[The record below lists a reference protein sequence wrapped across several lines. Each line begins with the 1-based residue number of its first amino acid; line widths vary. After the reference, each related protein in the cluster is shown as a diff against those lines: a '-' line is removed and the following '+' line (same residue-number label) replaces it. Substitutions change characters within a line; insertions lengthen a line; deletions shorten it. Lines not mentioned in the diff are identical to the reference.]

1 MTFFLRCL
9 PALLFLGS
17 MLGSPAQTIH
27 PALFDQPWPAQWIAH
42 PTAPGGEYGVFHF
55 RKTLE
60 LPARPDSFVVHVSAD
75 NRYKL
80 YVNGQQVS
88 LGPARGDLHH
98 WFYETVNLAPHLKAG
113 KNVLAAVV
121 WNGGEHVPYAQMTY
135 RTAFILQGNSE
146 AEKEANTGPAWR
158 VTQNEACQPVV
169 FRPSDPR
176 LFYQYYVGGALD
188 SLRADAYPWGWQEA
202 AFADGDWLAPRV
214 LGHGYPPHLTN
225 PTQWTLVP
233 RRIPPLEDRLQRF
246 AALRRAEGVPADARF
261 VGGTSPVT
269 VPPRTKAALLLD
281 QGVLTM
287 GYPELVV
294 SGGKGSTVRLTY
306 AEAPFNLAESKRL
319 YRNVKVH
326 RDQTDDADIIGIY
339 DVFMPDGGPQ
349 RLFSPLW
356 FRTFRYVKL
365 EVQTAGEP
373 LRVEDLRSRFSA
385 YPFAENARFE
395 SDAPELSRIWEA
407 SWRTARLCAHET
419 YMDCP
424 YYEQL
429 QYFGD
434 TRIQALVSLYVSGD
448 DRLMR
453 NAISLGDWSRNPEGI
468 TMSRYPSELPQYT
481 PLYSVVWA
489 LMVKDYWAHR
499 RDDAFVQSFLPGIRT
514 VFAWLA
520 RQVDRD
526 GLVPALPYLDFVDS
540 QYPREKIIQA
550 SGSKGMAVHS
560 LFLAHGL
567 DELAPL
573 FAHYGY
579 RDEADGY
586 RQTARKLKEATRRL
600 CYDPGRGLFADTPG
614 KGSFSQH
621 ANVLAVLT
629 EAVPPAEGAALLE
642 RTLADT
648 SLVPCELYF
657 QFYLFNALGKA
668 GLGDRYVA
676 QLQPWRN
683 MLQNGLSTF
692 SEWEVQPRSDC
703 HAWSA
708 SPNYH
713 LLSLV
718 CGITPAG
725 PGFRTVQIQ
734 PQLGSLGWV
743 RGTMPHPDGPV
754 HVDFKRGAR
763 GQLVGTVTLPPGVT
777 GTLRW
782 NGKALDLKAG
792 TQRVKLGS

>member
-1 MTFFLRCL
+1 
-9 PALLFLGS
+9 
-17 MLGSPAQTIH
+17 
-27 PALFDQPWPAQWIAH
+27 
-42 PTAPGGEYGVFHF
+42 
-55 RKTLE
+55 
-60 LPARPDSFVVHVSAD
+60 
-75 NRYKL
+75 
-80 YVNGQQVS
+80 
-88 LGPARGDLHH
+88 
-98 WFYETVNLAPHLKAG
+98 
-113 KNVLAAVV
+113 
-121 WNGGEHVPYAQMTY
+121 
-135 RTAFILQGNSE
+135 
-146 AEKEANTGPAWR
+146 
-158 VTQNEACQPVV
+158 
-169 FRPSDPR
+169 
-176 LFYQYYVGGALD
+176 
-188 SLRADAYPWGWQEA
+188 
-202 AFADGDWLAPRV
+202 
-214 LGHGYPPHLTN
+214 
-225 PTQWTLVP
+225 
-233 RRIPPLEDRLQRF
+233 
-246 AALRRAEGVPADARF
+246 
-261 VGGTSPVT
+261 VT

-326 RDQTDDADIIGIY
+326 RDQTDSADVIGIY
-339 DVFMPDGGPQ
+339 DVFMPDGGQ
-349 RLFSPLW
+349 GRLFSPLW

-365 EVQTAGEP
+365 EVETGEEP

-395 SDAPELSRIWEA
+395 SDSPELGRIWAA

-453 NAISLGDWSRNPEGI
+453 NAICLGDWSRNPEGI

-481 PLYSVVWA
+481 PLYSVVWT

-514 VFAWLA
+514 VFAWMA
-520 RQVDRD
+520 RQVDRN

-540 QYPREKIIQA
+540 QYPREEILQA
-550 SGSKGMAVHS
+550 SESKGMAVHS

-573 FAHYGY
+573 FAHYGF
-579 RDEADGY
+579 REEADGY
-586 RQTARKLKEATRRL
+586 RQTAGKLKDATRRH
-600 CYDPGRGLFADTPG
+600 CYDPARGLFADTPG
-614 KGSFSQH
+614 KRSFSQH
-621 ANVLAVLT
+621 ANALAVLT
-629 EAVPPAEGAALLE
+629 DAVPPAEGAALLG

-657 QFYLFNALGKA
+657 QFYLFNALQKA

-683 MLQNGLSTF
+683 MLKNGLSTF

-725 PGFRTVQIQ
+725 HGFRTVRIQ
-734 PQLGSLGWV
+734 PQLGSLRWV
-743 RGTMPHPDGPV
+743 RGTVPHPDGSLS
-754 HVDFKRGAR
+754 VDFKRGAK

-782 NGKALDLKAG
+782 NGKEMNLTG
-792 TQRVKLGS
+792 GPQRVKL

>member
-1 MTFFLRCL
+1 MKFLFRIL
-9 PALLFLGS
+9 PALLLLGDS
-17 MLGSPAQTIH
+17 FRSPAQTVN
-27 PALFDQPWPAQWIAH
+27 PVLLSRPWPARWIAH
-42 PTAPGGEYGVFHF
+42 PAAPGGEYGVFHF

-80 YVNGQQVS
+80 YVNGSQVS
-88 LGPARGDLHH
+88 LGPARGDLDH

-121 WNGGEHVPYAQMTY
+121 WNGGEYAPFAQMTY
-135 RTAFILQGNSE
+135 RTAFILQGDTE
-146 AEKEANTGPAWR
+146 AEREVNTGPGWR
-158 VTQNEACQPVV
+158 VTQNGAYQPVV

-176 LFYQYYVGGALD
+176 LFYQYYAGGALD
-188 SLRADAYPWGWQEA
+188 SLRADAYPWGWQETGFDDA
-202 AFADGDWLAPRV
+202 GWQAPRV
-214 LGHGYPPHLTN
+214 IGPGCPPHQTN
-225 PTQWTLVP
+225 PTRWTLVP
-233 RRIPPLEDRLQRF
+233 RQIPPLEDRPQRF
-246 AALRRAEGVPADARF
+246 AALRRAEGVPAPAGF
-261 VGGTSPVT
+261 VNGTSPVT

-319 YRNVKVH
+319 YRNIKVH
-326 RDQTDDADIIGIY
+326 RDQTDGADILGIY
-339 DVFMPDGGPQ
+339 DVFVPDGGTG

-365 EVQTAGEP
+365 EVQTGEEP
-373 LRVEDLRSRFSA
+373 LRVEDVRSRFSA

-395 SDAPELSRIWEA
+395 SDAPDLSRIWA
-407 SWRTARLCAHET
+407 AAWRTARLCAHET

-434 TRIQALVSLYVSGD
+434 TRIQSLVSLYVSGD
-448 DRLMR
+448 DRLVR
-453 NAISLGDWSRNPEGI
+453 NAIRLGDWSRNPEGL

-481 PLYSVVWA
+481 PLFSVVWA

-514 VFAWLA
+514 VFAWMA
-520 RQVDRD
+520 RQVGRD

-540 QYPREKIIQA
+540 QYPRDKILEA
-550 SGSKGMAVHS
+550 SESKGMAVHS

-573 FAHYGY
+573 FEHYGF
-579 RDEADGY
+579 REEAAGY
-586 RQTARKLKEATRRL
+586 RQLASQLKEATRRL

-614 KGSFSQH
+614 KKSFSQH
-621 ANVLAVLT
+621 ANALAVLT
-629 EAVPPAEGAALLE
+629 DAVPAAEQALLLE
-642 RTLADT
+642 KTLADT

-668 GLGDRYVA
+668 GLGDRYVGL
-676 QLQPWRN
+676 LQPWRN
-683 MLQNGLSTF
+683 MLQTGLSTF

-718 CGITPAG
+718 CGLTPG
-725 PGFRTVQIQ
+725 SPGFRTVLIE
-734 PQLGSLGWV
+734 PQLGSLKWV
-743 RGTMPHPDGPV
+743 RGTLPHPDGPV
-754 HVDFKRGAR
+754 SVDFKRGAK
-763 GQLVGTVTLPPGVT
+763 GQLTGTVTLPPGVT
-777 GTLRW
+777 GKLRW
-782 NGKALDLKAG
+782 QGKALDLKPG
-792 TQRVKLGS
+792 TQAVKL